1 MYICTVTDFSATA
14 LPIGVKF
21 YTAVWSHL
29 GQVFSHFGGIVPGMA
44 EPLASTGGAE
54 WRDMLLAEALISVC
68 DKMSLFKRSAPYW
81 SNSPFVIFDIRA
93 LWRSGL
99 STRVPECRKLKILVK
114 GTAGLSTVACLGCDC
129 KHKNKEPFN
138 DICDDE
144 CRQTSRH
151 ICISC

>member
-1 MYICTVTDFSATA
+1 M
-14 LPIGVKF
+14 KF

-81 SNSPFVIFDIRA
+81 SNSPFVIFRPR
-93 LWRSGL
+93 RSRSAAAYSL
-99 STRVPECRKLKILVK
+99 SLI
-114 GTAGLSTVACLGCDC
+114 
-129 KHKNKEPFN
+129 
-138 DICDDE
+138 
-144 CRQTSRH
+144 H
-151 ICISC
+151 I